1 MQQFWKGI
9 LQSEMLED
17 VLKEVMTRLQ
27 TIQQRSRTTASI
39 IPEGNNFELK
49 KIIIENLKI
58 IQGEP
63 IFQSISQICFFVR
76 WSTQFNAFWSFI
88 SFQPIFKLFINF
100 KTL

>member
-49 KIIIENLKI
+49 QIIIENLKI

-63 IFQSISQICFFVR
+63 IFQ
-76 WSTQFNAFWSFI
+76 
-88 SFQPIFKLFINF
+88 
-100 KTL
+100 